1 MKLVFLM
8 SCAVFS
14 MLFAGVAVDVLD
26 AERGGNVTLPTFLLS
41 AGMTHVYLRHNRTTV
56 VKWDDKGEKTVEDPL
71 FEGRALLHKESGNI
85 TITSLLKN
93 LSGLYEV
100 HVGTNYGIKISKWTV
115 NVSDVQQNTSQNDS
129 EVNKGFIASMVIT
142 PFFLVSCF
150 FLVYK
155 CRKSQKKEEYAVV
168 HLDVNHEDLS
178 RVEFQMGGGEEENHQ
193 PPTERETNQD
203 QLLTH
208 SHHDTEIIHISE
220 KRNHESTGERLH
232 MSNGR
237 AGTEVLLPLP
247 DQSDGDE
254 RSSLPKSGENIK
266 QAEGGSQEEHMV
278 SQGV

>member
-1 MKLVFLM
+1 M
-8 SCAVFS
+8 
-14 MLFAGVAVDVLD
+14 
-26 AERGGNVTLPTFLLS
+26 R
-41 AGMTHVYLRHNRTTV
+41 HVYLRHNHTTV

-71 FEGRALLHKESGNI
+71 FEGRALLHIESGNI
-85 TITSLLKN
+85 TVTSLLKN

-100 HVGTNYGIKISKWTV
+100 DVGTDDGIKTFKWTV

-129 EVNKGFIASMVIT
+129 EVNKGLIAGIVIT
-142 PFFLVSCF
+142 HFLLVLCVG

-168 HLDVNHEDLS
+168 HLNVNHEDLS

-208 SHHDTEIIHISE
+208 SNHDTEIIHIPE

-232 MSNGR
+232 MSNGG

-247 DQSDGDE
+247 DQSDGDD

-266 QAEGGSQEEHMV
+266 RAEGGSQEDLRSSIWSHKGSEDLISVPNGSEATSGRHMEGCTAP
-278 SQGV
+278 QRNATTHH

>member
-115 NVSDVQQNTSQNDS
+115 NVS
-129 EVNKGFIASMVIT
+129 E
-142 PFFLVSCF
+142 
-150 FLVYK
+150 
-155 CRKSQKKEEYAVV
+155 EEYAVV